1 MEEAQVAKTS
11 RESALADLE
20 ASRIANAEVENK
32 EILELRENVRTGQ
45 EETARLTGKGGPR
58 FYSTASF
65 DL

>member
-1 MEEAQVAKTS
+1 M
-11 RESALADLE
+11 DLE

-45 EETARLTGKGGPR
+45 EETARLTGKGGPH